1 VKVLRSTCR
10 FLIKNSTLEK
20 LKKVAEENPLSVD
33 EVVDVFLEWA
43 TDAYEKRKTKKVYKP
58 YKRLSAVSDK
68 SFSTLRKVRVWRG
81 WTQREI
87 AKALGMSLSTYA
99 KVESGTHRL
108 SDSSLKEFCN
118 LLDYDYTRL
127 KVLS

>member
-1 VKVLRSTCR
+1 MRSTCT
-10 FLIKNSTLEK
+10 FLIKNSTLDR
-20 LKKVAEENPLSVD
+20 LKKVAEENPLKLD
-33 EVVDVFLEWA
+33 EVVDIFLEWA

-68 SFSTLRKVRVWRG
+68 NFSTLRKVRVWRG
-81 WTQREI
+81 WTQKEI